1 MTRKAQ
7 GKPIAPGQSGAM
19 GASRLYL
26 DHNATAP
33 LRPEAAAAM
42 RAALERVGNPSS
54 VHAEG
59 RAVRAAVEAAREAVA
74 ALVGAPPA
82 AVTFTSG
89 ATEALNLALAPDLV
103 IEGRPARAARLLASA
118 VEHLAVLDGHRFP
131 AEAVERLAVDGAG
144 RLDLDALAAAL
155 ADAAGPVLLALQSA
169 NNETGT
175 LQPVAEAAA
184 LVHAAGG
191 AVAVDAVQ
199 SAGRLPVDMAALDAD
214 FLVVSG
220 HKLGGPAGVGA
231 LIRRSEDTR
240 PAALVRGGGQE
251 RGVRSGTENIIGIVG
266 FGAAATAAQ
275 AALAGEGRRLL
286 ALRERLEAGLCAI
299 DPTTAIFSGGAE
311 RLPNTTA
318 FALPSIR
325 AETAL
330 MALDLEGLAVSSGSA
345 CSSGKVK
352 ASHVLD
358 AMAVSPDLWHGMIRM
373 SVGWSSTLAEVEAAL
388 AIWARVHA
396 RLKRRVAA

>member
-1 MTRKAQ
+1 MA
-7 GKPIAPGQSGAM
+7 AD
-19 GASRLYL
+19 RLYL

-59 RAVRAAVEAAREAVA
+59 RAARAAVEAAREAVA
-74 ALVGAPPA
+74 ALVGARPA

-89 ATEALNLALAPDLV
+89 ATEALNLALTPDLV
-103 IEGRPARAARLLASA
+103 LDDRPFHAARLLASA

-131 AEAVERLAVDGAG
+131 SAAAERLPVDGDG
-144 RLDLDALAAAL
+144 RLDIAALEATLAAGP
-155 ADAAGPVLLALQSA
+155 GPVLLALQSA
-169 NNETGT
+169 NNETGVI
-175 LQPVAEAAA
+175 QPAAEAAA
-184 LVHAAGG
+184 RVHAAGG
-191 AVAVDAVQ
+191 AVVVDAVQ
-199 SAGRLPVDMAALDAD
+199 SAGRVPTDLAALGAD

-220 HKLGGPAGVGA
+220 HKLGAPAGVGA
-231 LIRRSEDTR
+231 LIRRSEGVR
-240 PAALVRGGGQE
+240 PAGAMIRGGGQE
-251 RGVRSGTENIIGIVG
+251 RGGRSGTENLLGIVG
-266 FGAAATAAQ
+266 FGAAAAAAR
-275 AALAGEGRRLL
+275 AALAEEEPRLRT
-286 ALRERLEAGLCAI
+286 LRSRLEEGLRTV
-299 DPTTAIFSGGAE
+299 DPATVIFSAGAD

-318 FALPSIR
+318 FAVPGIK

-330 MALDLEGLAVSSGSA
+330 IALDLDGLAVSSGSA

-358 AMAVSPDLWHGMIRM
+358 AMAIGPDLLHGMIRM
-373 SVGWSSTLAEVEAAL
+373 SVGWSSTLAEVEQAL

-396 RLKRRVAA
+396 RLKERAAA